1 MATPGKRAA
10 GGVEEAAALCGD
22 PARTRRRF
30 GSIWAATQ
38 EAREAAERRKAGS
51 GKKAEG
57 ERGRKPAEGGS
68 GVCSMQTRRPLGCF
82 RLPY

>member
-10 GGVEEAAALCGD
+10 GGVEEAKALCGD
-22 PARTRRRF
+22 PARTRRRRF
-30 GSIWAATQ
+30 GSIWTPTQ

-57 ERGRKPAEGGS
+57 EGGRL
-68 GVCSMQTRRPLGCF
+68 RREEVVFALCK
-82 RLPY
+82 RAAL